1 MPSLEST
8 LLDVKGGVVRCKLD
22 IESRFTRLLSGLAE
36 LQDAFTFAAVAP
48 LPRWSD
54 RLDAD
59 AGDVATMED
68 AAFAKLRSRLTRDK
82 DLVKRLAGQS
92 ALVKLVIA
100 AVAEKRK
107 RLKALDERIKA
118 APAKPTG
125 AERNELAVAQRRR
138 AFIVEGVKVL
148 RRRLNAVVGDFAR
161 TRKALLSR
169 IVALTTEV
177 ADTVPPRDDYIK
189 SAFTVDGGNIENSLR
204 LLDEAEA
211 RLKEGSR
218 SKLAVISELRGRSK

>member
-1 MPSLEST
+1 MNIGEKISAMA
-8 LLDVKGGVVRCKLD
+8 
-22 IESRFTRLLSGLAE
+22 AE
-36 LQDAFTFAAVAP
+36 LTRQRIAAESQSVKLREALDALRREFELAVVAP

-54 RLDAD
+54 RLDVD
-59 AGDVATMED
+59 AGDVASMED
-68 AAFAKLRSRLTRDK
+68 VAFAKLRTGITRERDM
-82 DLVKRLAGQS
+82 VKRLAGQS

-107 RLKALDERIKA
+107 RVKALDERIKA
-118 APAKPTG
+118 APAKPTD
-125 AERNELAVAQRRR
+125 AEQNELAVAQRRR

-169 IVALTTEV
+169 VVTLTTEV

-189 SAFTVDGGNIENSLR
+189 SAFSVDSGNIENSLQ

-218 SKLAVISELRGRSK
+218 SKLAGISELRGRLK